1 MGSTSGVNESIT
13 SRKRLEC
20 TRYASKSGGRKIPSG
35 HNLRARTEGMAE
47 CTPERRAS
55 YDALVTTPRE
65 PVPPTITGLP
75 LSDGSFNTSTF
86 A

>member
-1 MGSTSGVNESIT
+1 
-13 SRKRLEC
+13 
-20 TRYASKSGGRKIPSG
+20 
-35 HNLRARTEGMAE
+35 MAE

-65 PVPPTITGLP
+65 PVPPTITGFP
-75 LSDGSFNTSTF
+75 RSDGSFNTSTL